1 MATQQPDK
9 KPRRKKMPETVRE
22 RAQKES
28 AKKQNKKPSKVKAVV
43 YKPLTSLRKL
53 GAKEYHPVKV
63 SDKTKTGKVM
73 GKKVHFIPGFLKSSW
88 AELKQVTWPTKKEA
102 FHKTLAVLGFAAVIM
117 IIVQI
122 LDFVFSKLVKEIILK

>member
-1 MATQQPDK
+1 MATNQSDK

-43 YKPLTSLRKL
+43 HKPLGSLRKL

-63 SDKTKTGKVM
+63 SDKTKAGKVM
-73 GKKVHFIPGFLKSSW
+73 GKRMHFIPGFIKSSW